1 MSMRDFDPWGG
12 MLSLREAMN
21 RLLEDSFVAGGARG
35 GVGALQVP
43 LDVYE
48 TCAAVIV
55 RASMPGVRPEDIDV
69 TVTGDTLTMRGELP
83 DQAPGDVVRYH
94 HREHLSGALARSV
107 TLPIEVQSSRVEAT
121 FEHGVL
127 TLTLP
132 KAERLRPKAI
142 KINVGGGAQPI
153 RAQARSSGAASEGEH
168 AEPAPATDEASAESG
183 RTRQATDGARR
194 TAGAAGP
201 SDETAGL
208 SGDTSDTG
216 RRKQSRTSGAR

>member
-1 MSMRDFDPWGG
+1 

-21 RLLEDSFVAGGARG
+21 RLLEDSFVASGARG
-35 GVGALQVP
+35 GVGALQMP

-48 TCAAVIV
+48 TRDAVVV

-69 TVTGDTLTMRGELP
+69 TVTGDRLTIRGELR
-83 DQAPGDVVRYH
+83 DQAPAGVVRYH
-94 HREHLSGALARSV
+94 HREHRSGALARTV

-121 FEHGVL
+121 LENGVL

-132 KAERLRPKAI
+132 KAERLRPKTI
-142 KINVGGGAQPI
+142 TINVGGAVQPI
-153 RAQARSSGAASEGEH
+153 RAQTSSSGAASEGEH

-183 RTRQATDGARR
+183 RTRQATDGALQ
-194 TAGAAGP
+194 TGGAAGP
-201 SDETAGL
+201 SDETADL